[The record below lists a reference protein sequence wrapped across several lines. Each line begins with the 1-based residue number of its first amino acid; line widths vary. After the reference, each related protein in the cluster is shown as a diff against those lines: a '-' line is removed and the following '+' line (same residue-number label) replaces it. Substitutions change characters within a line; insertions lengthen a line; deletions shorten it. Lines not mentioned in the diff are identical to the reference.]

1 MRTHFMVQIGF
12 KILLLRDIWRGD
24 VVLND
29 QLVVNDDAFA
39 EELLLD
45 QWEDL
50 LGRVDDED
58 VLFESHIG

>member
-1 MRTHFMVQIGF
+1 M
-12 KILLLRDIWRGD
+12 
-24 VVLND
+24 VLND

-45 QWEDL
+45 QREDL